1 MPMFFAF
8 LLSWAIGAWL
18 VIIST
23 ALIWAE
29 RVRIYRRLPICAS
42 CGYSMEGLEETDRCP
57 ECAGVTRS
65 RKAVT
70 GTPPD
75 SPAIFW
81 AWLIPPFFGV
91 ASSILISIAF
101 AVGGLSSLMLLLTLL
116 VVSTALST
124 LVRTMVRW
132 LPPAAILRM
141 AIFGAMAIALATL
154 WFILIAREQRIPHG
168 PELLVLLGV
177 LTWPFCGYGILLA
190 LLTVPAEDWFREVL
204 LRSRNI
210 ERLRD

>member
-1 MPMFFAF
+1 MLFAF
-8 LLSWAIGAWL
+8 LFGWAIGAWL
-18 VIIST
+18 VVICT

-29 RVRIYRRLPICAS
+29 RVRIYRRLPICAA
-42 CGYSMEGLEETDRCP
+42 CGYSMDGLEETACCP
-57 ECAGVTRS
+57 ECAGVIRT

-81 AWLIPPFFGV
+81 AWIIPSVFGV
-91 ASSILISIAF
+91 AGAILISIWF
-101 AVGGLSSLMLLLTLL
+101 AVGGLSSLLLLITL
-116 VVSTALST
+116 VVVFAALSV

-141 AIFGAMAIALATL
+141 AIFGALAIVLATL
-154 WFILIAREQRIPHG
+154 WFIAIARAQRMTHDLN
-168 PELLVLLGV
+168 LLILMAVLI
-177 LTWPFCGYGILLA
+177 WPFCGYGISLA
-190 LLTVPAEDWFREVL
+190 ILTVPAEDWFREVL
-204 LRSRNI
+204 VRSRSV